1 MKKEYIEPMLD
12 ALRLE
17 QMQSLMNVSL
27 VDVDPDEETED
38 MDAKEAGGWTFT
50 DWE

>member
-27 VDVDPDEETED
+27 VDQDPEEETDD
-38 MDAKEAGGWTFT
+38 MDAKEATGWFNI
-50 DWE
+50 DEQ